1 MARPRLGIVT
11 EPVDGGQ
18 PTYGPDDLLTVAVAA
33 EIANRC
39 VRTIRRAYRRGAL
52 IAHQDGNGRTIRIR
66 YADLRVW
73 MMAKPAVPEPVSVE
87 RPVGEIRHR
96 KRAERRAGPSENLR
110 LLNAARQRRNVQRV

>member
-1 MARPRLGIVT
+1 MT

-52 IAHQDGNGRTIRIR
+52 VAHQDGNGRTIRVR

-73 MMAKPAVPEPVSVE
+73 MMAKPAAPEPVSVE

-96 KRAERRAGPSENLR
+96 KRVESRAGPSENLR
-110 LLNAARQRRNVQRV
+110 LLSAARQRRNVQRC